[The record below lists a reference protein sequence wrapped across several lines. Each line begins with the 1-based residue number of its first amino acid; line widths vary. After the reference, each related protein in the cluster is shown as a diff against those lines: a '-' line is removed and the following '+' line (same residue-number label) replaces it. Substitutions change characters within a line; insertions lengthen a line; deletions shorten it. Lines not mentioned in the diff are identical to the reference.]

1 MSQGYETSLRPE
13 TADWAKNAIEK
24 QFGQS
29 LSSLKKEYAT
39 NAITLSLI
47 NMNKGTIMKEEYA
60 QKGAGLVIA
69 VQMLLKEKGYNVG
82 KLDGLIGNQ
91 FKQAVRDFQKFN
103 NLKVDGQAGK
113 ETLQKLL
120 EISKGLPNKLP
131 KKTPEV
137 QKTTTPQR
145 KGIYN
150 AQNLP
155 ILSLND
161 NSGKQELFRM
171 SYLNNYTKTRETA
184 TFARG
189 KGIQEAFDRQNIQVK
204 DCRNNEE
211 ATQELK
217 KIFSKYEKDLP
228 GLWKEEDWFIADTY
242 PELFKFL
249 NNKEKGVLK
258 DKHYAGCQYDDGT
271 HRWAGS
277 DSYQW
282 FPLRVAGK
290 FVYLW
295 SNLDDERASF
305 DFGGE
310 SAAHLV

>member
-204 DCRNNEE
+204 NCKNTVE

-217 KIFSKYEKDLP
+217 KMFSKYEKDFP
-228 GLWKEEDWFIADTY
+228 NLWKKKDWLEGKSDEL
-242 PELFKFL
+242 ELFKLFG
-249 NNKEKGVLK
+249 NKGKGILK
-258 DKHYAGCQYDDGT
+258 DTDYAGFQSSGGDHY
-271 HRWAGS
+271 RVGS
-277 DSYQW
+277 NSFQW
-282 FPLRVAGK
+282 FPLRVAGE
-290 FVYLW
+290 FVYL
-295 SNLDDERASF
+295 
-305 DFGGE
+305 
-310 SAAHLV
+310 

>member
-1 MSQGYETSLRPE
+1 M
-13 TADWAKNAIEK
+13 
-24 QFGQS
+24 
-29 LSSLKKEYAT
+29 
-39 NAITLSLI
+39 
-47 NMNKGTIMKEEYA
+47 
-60 QKGAGLVIA
+60 
-69 VQMLLKEKGYNVG
+69 
-82 KLDGLIGNQ
+82 IGNK

-120 EISKGLPNKLP
+120 DVSVGLSKTLL

-145 KGIYN
+145 KGIYD
-150 AQNLP
+150 AQDLP
-155 ILSLND
+155 ILAPND
-161 NSGKQELFRM
+161 NTGKQELFRM
-171 SYLNNYTKTRETA
+171 SYLNSYTKTRETA

-258 DKHYAGCQYDDGT
+258 YKHYAGSQYDDGT
-271 HRWAGS
+271 HRWA
-277 DSYQW
+277 DSHSLQW

-290 FVYLW
+290 FVYLY
-295 SNLDDERASF
+295 SSISYATAG
-305 DFGGE
+305 FGYSEGG
-310 SAAHLV
+310 SARLV